1 VLVLR
6 RDEGSWTNLEISAAR
21 LKELAEHGEAVRLRF
36 RVYDIR
42 DYYDERKQKW
52 VRKVN
57 LAFEDP
63 EENFDIQRPERRSTP
78 LLKDKSLDKENSS
91 ARQ

>member
-1 VLVLR
+1 MLVLR
-6 RDEGSWTNLEISAAR
+6 RDEGSWTNLEISAER
-21 LKELAEHGEAVRLRF
+21 LKELAVRLRF

-42 DYYDERKQKW
+42 DYYDGRKQKW
-52 VRKVN
+52 VQKVN

-63 EENFDIQRPERRSTP
+63 DENFDIQRPERRSTP
-78 LLKDKSLDKENSS
+78 LLKDKFLNKENSS